1 MLSRRTGPIIAPA
14 ELFKAR
20 SRLWFWRAD
29 LQQGRRLKASMF
41 GSFPEWTIAVW
52 ALIFALL
59 VGTWVHRPVTVG
71 LDRHHAGGCQHALIN
86 LC

>member
-14 ELFKAR
+14 ELFEAR
-20 SRLWFWRAD
+20 RSLLTLARVLTA
-29 LQQGRRLKASMF
+29 GRRLKTSMF